1 MRRAHRD
8 RRGQALVLFALA
20 LTVIVAGVGVVV
32 DGGYAFAQR
41 RVSQNAADFA
51 AMAGTRII
59 GQARTGQPAGNAFNV
74 AGAVQSTLAANGSV
88 LVDAEYVD
96 ENGLALGN
104 VVGAT
109 SIPGNAFGVVV
120 SARTEWKPFLLGI
133 VGISDWAAT
142 SNATAKTTGS
152 ALGGGVLPVGIRIRR
167 TTALRSARSPTSTPA
182 SART

>member
-8 RRGQALVLFALA
+8 QRGQALVLFALA

-59 GQARTGQPAGNAFNV
+59 GQARTGQPAGTGTAANV
-74 AGAVQSTLAANGSV
+74 TAAVQTAIAANASV

-96 ENGLALGN
+96 ENGVALGK
-104 VVGAT
+104 VVGANA
-109 SIPGNAFGVVV
+109 IPNNAFGLVV

-142 SNATAKTTGS
+142 SNATAWTPGAPSAAVSSRWASRTRCTT
-152 ALGGGVLPVGIRIRR
+152 P
-167 TTALRSARSPTSTPA
+167 
-182 SART
+182 